1 MDTTPNLNLA
11 LLANKQA
18 LRSTFHD
25 DALKDL
31 DTLVMLAVIDRDLSS
46 PPVSPA
52 DGDRYLVKPTGSG
65 DPAWVDD
72 HVVVYMAGGW
82 RGYAPRLGWT
92 CYVCDEHVLL
102 AWNGSAWEP
111 ALDVLGGVSELQNL
125 TLLGVGTEADATNP
139 LSAKLNNVL
148 WAAKTEAEGGDGT
161 LRYKL
166 SKESAAKT
174 LSLLF
179 QDDFEGRAEIGLTG
193 DDDFHF
199 KVSADGETWL
209 DAIVIDHETGEVS
222 LPQTPPAGAP
232 ADLDIVL
239 AGLALGLAD
248 ALNSATFL
256 GASGNRFADSFDTLD
271 YVDAVGATNLET
283 GVAGQL
289 RPAMN
294 GIDLSYRTNLS
305 STSDLTTYTFSSV
318 SLGAAAADRII
329 AVGVTGTAAAG
340 ANRTVSSVTI
350 GGVSATKRAAAG
362 EAANSPAS
370 IWAAVVPTGTT
381 GDIAV
386 TWDNAMVR
394 CAGEV
399 WRMTGAVE
407 TPLDSDALATGDP
420 MNLAVDVAAGGAV
433 LGFACNQSGS
443 GPGGY
448 GWTGLT
454 GDHDATVETNTEYS
468 GASQSIASGQSGY
481 AVVADPGAAVG
492 DVRAA
497 VVSYEP
503 AGGLLNMV
511 VASEILT
518 AASAPDDAKIVAR
531 IEQIDPV
538 TLGTDLIF
546 EVSRD
551 GGTSWTEADM
561 NERFTVGG
569 ITVLES
575 DAIDMSG
582 QPSGTDMLW
591 RITTDNGVMVAIDDI
606 YLYWN

>member
-1 MDTTPNLNLA
+1 
-11 LLANKQA
+11 
-18 LRSTFHD
+18 
-25 DALKDL
+25 
-31 DTLVMLAVIDRDLSS
+31 
-46 PPVSPA
+46 
-52 DGDRYLVKPTGSG
+52 
-65 DPAWVDD
+65 
-72 HVVVYMAGGW
+72 
-82 RGYAPRLGWT
+82 
-92 CYVCDEHVLL
+92 
-102 AWNGSAWEP
+102 
-111 ALDVLGGVSELQNL
+111 
-125 TLLGVGTEADATNP
+125 
-139 LSAKLNNVL
+139 
-148 WAAKTEAEGGDGT
+148 
-161 LRYKL
+161 
-166 SKESAAKT
+166 
-174 LSLLF
+174 
-179 QDDFEGRAEIGLTG
+179 
-193 DDDFHF
+193 
-199 KVSADGETWL
+199 
-209 DAIVIDHETGEVS
+209 
-222 LPQTPPAGAP
+222 
-232 ADLDIVL
+232 
-239 AGLALGLAD
+239 
-248 ALNSATFL
+248 
-256 GASGNRFADSFDTLD
+256 
-271 YVDAVGATNLET
+271 
-283 GVAGQL
+283 
-289 RPAMN
+289 
-294 GIDLSYRTNLS
+294 
-305 STSDLTTYTFSSV
+305 
-318 SLGAAAADRII
+318 
-329 AVGVTGTAAAG
+329 
-340 ANRTVSSVTI
+340 
-350 GGVSATKRAAAG
+350 
-362 EAANSPAS
+362 
-370 IWAAVVPTGTT
+370 
-381 GDIAV
+381 
-386 TWDNAMVR
+386 
-394 CAGEV
+394 
-399 WRMTGAVE
+399 
-407 TPLDSDALATGDP
+407 

-503 AGGLLNMV
+503 SGGLLNMV